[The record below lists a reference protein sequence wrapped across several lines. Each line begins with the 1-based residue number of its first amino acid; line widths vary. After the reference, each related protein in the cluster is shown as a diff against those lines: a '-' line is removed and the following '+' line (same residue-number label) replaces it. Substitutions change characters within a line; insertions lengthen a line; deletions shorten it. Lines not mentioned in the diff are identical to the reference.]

1 MGVGGP
7 HEPYRQSERKR
18 EDIYQKVFEK
28 LIEGGYVYEDFSTP
42 DEVRERRKAAGAG
55 SSARLR

>member
-28 LIEGGYVYEDFSTP
+28 LIEGGYVYEDFSDP
-42 DEVRERRKAAGAG
+42 R
-55 SSARLR
+55 